1 MHRLNLLLLSFL
13 FVAPLVVANH
23 DAMAGSCVHT
33 KSGKCPAQKKITHS
47 RSDFTVARREK
58 LMEEARNMCKK
69 KYGAGSTV
77 YKLDYYK
84 WRVTCN
90 D

>member
-1 MHRLNLLLLSFL
+1 MRKLYVLLFFLL
-13 FVAPLVVANH
+13 FVFSTAIANH
-23 DAMAGSCVHT
+23 HALAGSCLHS
-33 KSGKCPAQKKITHS
+33 KNGKCPAQKKITHS
-47 RSDFTVARREK
+47 RSDFTAVRREK
-58 LMEEARNMCKK
+58 LMEEARNICKK

-77 YKLDYYK
+77 YKFDYYK